1 MLATPTSQERYEGL
15 AGYTRIIVELLRI
28 IGQFLRCILGEI
40 LKRIMG
46 PNWGIKLAVPKAV
59 PTISFSHAYNFVQPR
74 LQFLK
79 IGVELRILQQ
89 FPDGYQKQ
97 SRGENNTS
105 SR

>member
-28 IGQFLRCILGEI
+28 IGQFLQCILGEI

-46 PNWGIKLAVPKAV
+46 PNWGIKLAV

-89 FPDGYQKQ
+89 FPDGCQKQ